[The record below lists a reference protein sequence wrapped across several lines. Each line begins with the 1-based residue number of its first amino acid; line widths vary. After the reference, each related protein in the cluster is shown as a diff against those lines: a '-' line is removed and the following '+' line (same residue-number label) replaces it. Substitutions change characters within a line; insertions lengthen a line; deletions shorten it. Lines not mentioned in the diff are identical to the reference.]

1 MVADDKKYWFENGDN
16 AEGGHS
22 GTPQKPASENAEK
35 DDLFSP
41 DASAPLNT
49 LPPDAGGYFVPS
61 GQSEGNGGYFMPQPQ
76 NFQASSKG
84 GQNANAP
91 DPHERHYQSDFA
103 KRSSVPEKDLNKSG
117 NIKAMR
123 GSMLKK
129 LLKHDFRALAKFL
142 IPCYLALAAL
152 SVVSF
157 LLYML
162 AQSTSSVNTAI
173 KAATAFWALLG
184 LGVSA
189 ASVVSVIAVV
199 SRFYKNLFS
208 GEGYLTMSIPA
219 TAEEHLFSKLISA
232 FTAMILTTIVTELA
246 MLLAYA
252 PTLGME
258 YYIQQSM
265 FAQLFKACM
274 DSNLPAL
281 AFVEM
286 LLFGFFFQFFSIH
299 LYFVCICLGQMVTSK
314 NRIGAAIGFYFAF
327 SFGFGIILSFFM
339 VDFLFD
345 MVLGEGDWIN
355 FFNSAGMHG
364 LLWIGILVFAALDVG
379 AFFLE
384 RFILKRK
391 VNLA

>member
-41 DASAPLNT
+41 DASAPPNT

-61 GQSEGNGGYFMPQPQ
+61 GQSAGNGGYFMPQPQ

-84 GQNANAP
+84 GQNASAP

-162 AQSTSSVNTAI
+162 A
-173 KAATAFWALLG
+173 G
-184 LGVSA
+184 
-189 ASVVSVIAVV
+189 
-199 SRFYKNLFS
+199 
-208 GEGYLTMSIPA
+208 
-219 TAEEHLFSKLISA
+219 
-232 FTAMILTTIVTELA
+232 
-246 MLLAYA
+246 
-252 PTLGME
+252 
-258 YYIQQSM
+258 
-265 FAQLFKACM
+265 
-274 DSNLPAL
+274 
-281 AFVEM
+281 
-286 LLFGFFFQFFSIH
+286 
-299 LYFVCICLGQMVTSK
+299 
-314 NRIGAAIGFYFAF
+314 
-327 SFGFGIILSFFM
+327 
-339 VDFLFD
+339 
-345 MVLGEGDWIN
+345 N
-355 FFNSAGMHG
+355 FCRSC
-364 LLWIGILVFAALDVG
+364 DC
-379 AFFLE
+379 
-384 RFILKRK
+384 K
-391 VNLA
+391 